1 MEVNGW
7 CSCVPQLV
15 TTVTNTKTGGCSDYQ
30 LHCKKNKKIKIPTTR
45 LSSYLRGVPPGKHAY
60 TPRRLQP
67 QITAASLSVQKQK
80 QGANHNGRTE
90 DELQQNAERR
100 LGRISQVSV
109 CSFSPLQVPSRE
121 TTPTSEHEDESR
133 GSFFLTK
140 C

>member
-7 CSCVPQLV
+7 RSRVPQLV

-30 LHCKKNKKIKIPTTR
+30 LHRKKNKKIKIPTTR

-60 TPRRLQP
+60 TPAASN

-80 QGANHNGRTE
+80 QGANHDGRTE